1 MTSIIKVDQ
10 IQLADGTQPTAA
22 DLELNVSGTVL
33 QVVHG
38 TFTTFTAVTS
48 TTDVATSIKATITP
62 SSTNSKILV
71 LASIM
76 GIYAPGGSNSMMRTS
91 IYRGGSVRF
100 YQQEIAAYNNST
112 AEDSANVMSHH
123 LDSPASTSALEY
135 EIYAAV
141 SPSGTVYYNNQNGGR
156 SMESGMTLIE
166 IAG

>member
-10 IQLADGTQPTAA
+10 IQLVNGNAPTAA
-22 DLELNVSGTVL
+22 DLGFAAGSVL

-38 TFTTFTAVTS
+38 KFTTFTAVTS
-48 TTDVATSIKATITP
+48 TTEVATSIKATITP
-62 SSTNSKILV
+62 SSTNSKILI

-76 GIYAPGGSNSMMRTS
+76 GIYTSSGNNVFMRTS

-100 YQQEIAAYNNST
+100 YQQEIAAYNSST
-112 AEDSANVMSHH
+112 ADNSANVMSHH
-123 LDSPASTSALEY
+123 LDAPASTSALEY
-135 EIYAAV
+135 EIYAAL
-141 SPSGTVYYNNQNGGR
+141 SSAGTVYYNNQNGGR